1 MGSNHRRGAHAER
14 RIARELGGQRV
25 GNRGQAAPDVVAQGG
40 WLVVEVKQ
48 RANLPAWLGHAVGQ
62 AVASAGPSQL
72 PVAILHEA
80 GTPYAGALVVM
91 RLADFRDWFCSPGE
105 LPE

>member
-1 MGSNHRRGAHAER
+1 MASNSRRGAAAER

-25 GNRGQAAPDVVAQGG
+25 GNRGRAAPDVVAQDG

-48 RANLPAWLGHAVGQ
+48 RAKLPAWIAHAVGQ
-62 AVASAGPSQL
+62 AAASAGPSQL
-72 PVAILHEA
+72 PVAIFHEA

-91 RLADFRDWFCSPGE
+91 RLADFQDWFCNPGE

>member
-1 MGSNHRRGAHAER
+1 MASNSRRGAHAER

-25 GNRGQAAPDVVAQGG
+25 GNRGRAAPDVVAQDG

-48 RANLPAWLGHAVGQ
+48 RAKLPAWIAHAVGQ
-62 AVASAGPSQL
+62 AVGSAGPSQL
-72 PVAILHEA
+72 PVAIFHEA
-80 GTPYAGALVVM
+80 GTPYAGALVVL
-91 RLADFRDWFCSPGE
+91 RLADFQDWFCSPGE

>member
-1 MGSNHRRGAHAER
+1 MTSNSRRGAHAER

-25 GNRGQAAPDVVAQGG
+25 GNRGQAAPDVVAQDG

-48 RANLPAWLGHAVGQ
+48 RATLPAWLGHAVGQ

-72 PVAILHEA
+72 PLTVLHEA

-91 RLADFRDWFCSPGE
+91 RLADFQAWFCSPGE
-105 LPE
+105 PAE

>member
-1 MGSNHRRGAHAER
+1 MASNSRRGAHAER

-25 GNRGQAAPDVVAQGG
+25 GNRGRAAPDVVAQDG

-72 PVAILHEA
+72 PVTVLHEA
-80 GTPYAGALVVM
+80 GTPYAGALVVL
-91 RLADFRDWFCSPGE
+91 RLADFQDWFCSPGE
-105 LPE
+105 LAE